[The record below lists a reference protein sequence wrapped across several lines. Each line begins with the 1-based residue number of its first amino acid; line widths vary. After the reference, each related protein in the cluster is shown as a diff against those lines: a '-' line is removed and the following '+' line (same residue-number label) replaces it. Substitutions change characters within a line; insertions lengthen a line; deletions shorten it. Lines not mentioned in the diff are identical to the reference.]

1 MTLGLGYIWHV
12 RAAIYVLGGLAV
24 IAFFIVRQR
33 RSDRFEQR
41 SLIFPIG
48 LGIYG
53 ALLLNSTSRHDPV
66 TFASAVLLLLSAV
79 ASIVFGVLRGRT
91 IELFVRE
98 GELWE
103 RATWTTIAGGWGG
116 LLATRVALIALA
128 SAVGAHL
135 AASPTSIPIMLAIT
149 LAAQMLVVGQRARAT
164 GATIA
169 PSRRERRRTRRRER
183 R

>member
-1 MTLGLGYIWHV
+1 V

-24 IAFFIVRQR
+24 VAFFVVRQR

-41 SLIFPIG
+41 SLIFPIA

-53 ALLLNSTSRHDPV
+53 ALLLNSTSRHDRI
-66 TFASAVLLLLSAV
+66 TFASAVLLLVSAV
-79 ASIVFGVLRGRT
+79 ASIGFGVFRGQT
-91 IELFVRE
+91 IELFVRD

-116 LLATRVALIALA
+116 LLGTRVALIGLA

-135 AASPTSIPIMLAIT
+135 AASPATIPLMLAIT

-164 GATIA
+164 GVAIA
-169 PSRRERRRTRRRER
+169 PSRRERRRARRRGR